1 MVKTLQIAK
10 QTSLAGISFDHNDP
24 IILYGKIIDQRIKGT
39 PGITGLYLLR
49 DLIDMNVCHLYVGLL
64 YPKATGG
71 FKCSAVRRL
80 I

>member
-1 MVKTLQIAK
+1 MVKTSQTVK
-10 QTSLAGISFDHNDP
+10 QTGLAGIISVIMTQYF
-24 IILYGKIIDQRIKGT
+24 LYGRTIDQRIKGT

-49 DLIDMNVCHLYVGLL
+49 DLIDMNVCHLDVGLL
-64 YPKATGG
+64 CPKAIGG